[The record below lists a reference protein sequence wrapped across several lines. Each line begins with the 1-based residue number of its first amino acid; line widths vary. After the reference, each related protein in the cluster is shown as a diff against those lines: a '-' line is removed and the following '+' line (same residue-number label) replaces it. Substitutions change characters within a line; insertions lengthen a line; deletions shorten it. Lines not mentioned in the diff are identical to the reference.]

1 MSSGRTEERRLWQR
15 VDERPTFVPGHLKG
29 VRAKDLLIRFIAGG
43 LTSIVAGGLTLA
55 FGSRL
60 GGIMLGFPA
69 ILAASL
75 TLIHEE
81 EDAAHAREDARGAV
95 AGGCAMAAF
104 AVAAAL
110 TLGHLGAAVAL
121 AIAAAV
127 WGVTALALYLI
138 FWFR

>member
-1 MSSGRTEERRLWQR
+1 MSGGRTKERRLWER
-15 VDERPTFVPGHLKG
+15 VDERPELEPARVKG
-29 VRAKDLLIRFIAGG
+29 VRPKDLLIRFVAGG
-43 LTSIVAGGLTLA
+43 LTSIVAGGLTLV

-75 TLIHEE
+75 TLIQAE

-95 AGGCAMAAF
+95 AGGGAMAAF
-104 AVAAAL
+104 ALVAAL
-110 TLGHLGAAVAL
+110 TLGHLDAAVAL
-121 AIAAAV
+121 AIAAAA
-127 WGVTALALYLI
+127 WIVTAFGLYLI